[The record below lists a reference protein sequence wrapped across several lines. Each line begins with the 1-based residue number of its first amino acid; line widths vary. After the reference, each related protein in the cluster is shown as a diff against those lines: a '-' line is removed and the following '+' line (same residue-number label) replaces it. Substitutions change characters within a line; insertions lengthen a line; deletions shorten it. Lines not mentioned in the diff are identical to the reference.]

1 MATETQLRL
10 VIDLLENILAND
22 KVILAVDEQ
31 RHSIALTV
39 KELDAEWIQALASP
53 DSDAE

>member
-39 KELDAEWIQALASP
+39 KELDAEWIQALAKS
-53 DSDAE
+53 DSDAD